1 MKKNLT
7 ISGIFNG
14 VATGL
19 IISGLTA
26 GAIVAYG
33 MSQAESRRQELAE
46 QKFVVDSSRLTGVPA
61 VNQSSIEIATKAFGI
76 QMPKAIRG
84 PYFDQKL
91 EDRGLTLRN
100 GLASDPVVLIGRE
113 AFTSW
118 AMLGSTLAHEI
129 EIHCRQNFLAIHLQN
144 LAGFDGT
151 GTAEREAYRYEL
163 ANAERFGLAS
173 YDREL
178 IRSTM
183 AYFYPEQ
190 ENNLARRFVPV
201 RALLDRLSAA
211 GRQGRSY

>member
-7 ISGIFNG
+7 ISAIFNG

-129 EIHCRQNFLAIHLQN
+129 EIHCRQNFLSIHLQN

-151 GTAEREAYRYEL
+151 GTHKGKTKIDSVFSFENEVTKYSQNSTIDEVLFLQLKNKLRKQEYSFK
-163 ANAERFGLAS
+163 NK
-173 YDREL
+173 L
-178 IRSTM
+178 IRL
-183 AYFYPEQ
+183 Y
-190 ENNLARRFVPV
+190 NKI
-201 RALLDRLSAA
+201 A
-211 GRQGRSY
+211 GK